1 MRKTKRQTLSA
12 EKDDRRQTLNTD
24 QNDNEKGGKKTISH
38 RIFNYKVHK
47 QENNVYKTKQ
57 KTSWRQDRNEKN
69 LWLLKKSF

>member
-47 QENNVYKTKQ
+47 
-57 KTSWRQDRNEKN
+57 
-69 LWLLKKSF
+69 